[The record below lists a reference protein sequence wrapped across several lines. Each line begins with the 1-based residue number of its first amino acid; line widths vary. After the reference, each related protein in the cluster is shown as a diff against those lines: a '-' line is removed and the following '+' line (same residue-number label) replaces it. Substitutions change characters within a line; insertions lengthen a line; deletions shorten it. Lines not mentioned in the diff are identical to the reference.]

1 MVTSKH
7 LVAAFLTLT
16 FERVTAGPCRPVP
29 VSIVSSSTFDISLSS
44 TLSLPEST
52 GSTETLSDTSTASNL
67 YTVATTNTAAISLS
81 TSIILSFESTTT
93 APATSAK
100 SQDIIIDTTSGTTAD
115 STTEG
120 SQGTTETTSNEK
132 TTAETSAE
140 TTNPTTEETTSTAA
154 GATSEVATTLTEA
167 TTTTTAESTSE
178 PATSSIET
186 TTTTASEPIS
196 TSFNLIMQGGLTDG
210 RVLHSD
216 GRALQLRTAQ
226 FAYPYPANYPEAV
239 LSYDQDTQH
248 LLLGETPVCIMYD
261 SQGIL
266 ASMSIC
272 QGIPRGQ
279 YAYLTCDSPSNGALS
294 CNIPA
299 MKYDGPS
306 ASLVN
311 LGQTWSQFYFL
322 EANKQNPGLGFAVIG
337 RAGLTSNDIKYQNF
351 DPISIITRAVYD

>member
-1 MVTSKH
+1 MVISKR
-7 LVAAFLTLT
+7 LIAAFLTLT

-29 VSIVSSSTFDISLSS
+29 VSIVSSSTFGISLSS

-52 GSTETLSDTSTASNL
+52 GSTEILSDTSIASNP
-67 YTVATTNTAAISLS
+67 YTVATTNTAAISMS
-81 TSIILSFESTTT
+81 TSITLSFGSITT
-93 APATSAK
+93 ASTTSAK
-100 SQDIIIDTTSGTTAD
+100 SHTIIDTTSGTTAD

-120 SQGTTETTSNEK
+120 SQGTPETTSNEK
-132 TTAETSAE
+132 TTTETSAG
-140 TTNPTTEETTSTAA
+140 TANPTTEETTSTAA

-186 TTTTASEPIS
+186 TTTTASAPIS
-196 TSFNLIMQGGLTDG
+196 TAFNLIMQGGLSDG
-210 RVLHSD
+210 LVLHSD

-226 FAYPYPANYPEAV
+226 FAYPYPANYPEAA
-239 LSYDQDTQH
+239 LSYDQETQH
-248 LLLGETPVCIMYD
+248 LLLGETPLCIMYD
-261 SQGIL
+261 SQGII

-272 QGIPRGQ
+272 QSILRGQ

-299 MKYDGPS
+299 MRYDGPS
-306 ASLVN
+306 ASLVD
-311 LGQTWSQFYFL
+311 LGQTWSQFYYL
-322 EANKQNPGLGFAVIG
+322 ETNKQNPGVGWAVIG
-337 RAGLTSNDIKYQNF
+337 RAGLTSNEIKYQNF